1 MSKDLVTHSTLAAI
15 ANAIRR
21 KLNATQLYKPSEMP
35 AAIDSIPNYPEPTGT
50 VSITQ
55 NGSANVK
62 DYATASV
69 NVPNSYSAG
78 DEGKV
83 VSNGALAAQTAR
95 SVYANGTYDTTLNNS
110 VTVDV
115 GAKTDKVP
123 YVFRP
128 SGGGI
133 GVGNR
138 ENDRLVGGTL
148 AWNQKMPATYK
159 DASTTWVTNTSTY
172 FRTLFNVTANQIPVI
187 AGHKML
193 VQAKISRTISGN
205 DYVSIVLTPN
215 VGNTLIIRV
224 QNGNPNGTFASIEV
238 VSDSSYIKTISVN
251 NYSGKKGFSE
261 GDAVSYGD
269 LMLFDL
275 TQMFGTAIADYVYG
289 LEQANAGDG
298 VAWFRKLFP
307 KDYYAYDAGSL
318 QSVQAASHDTVGF
331 NAYDHSTGK
340 AVLLGGNQ
348 YQITGPYTALA
359 YQDINGDSETITPD
373 SSGLFTPTSNGTL
386 TVTGGSGSAT
396 CVHLVGGG
404 YRNGE
409 YEPFVKHSYPL
420 DDSLTLR
427 GVPKLDASNNLYY
440 DGDTYESDGTVTRR
454 YEQRAYQSGDEN
466 LADAITD
473 GTNTV
478 VKLATPTT
486 ESANPFQSPQVV
498 DDFGTEEYVD
508 AGFTASTPTRDV
520 AIPVGHE
527 TSYYSDTA
535 GGAALLFTLAESQ
548 GGAWI
553 DTEIAAADYDY
564 LTFKRKS
571 GDTVTEKA
579 AAVVSSIAVKTGSA
593 DVYTTVFSTAP
604 AFNIRI
610 YEGTFWVSY
619 NGTGASTNTVEMYG
633 GTI

>member
-15 ANAIRR
+15 ANAIRA
-21 KLNATQLYKPSEMP
+21 KLNVGTVYKPGEMP
-35 AAIDSIPNYPEPTGT
+35 AAIASIPNYPEPTGT
-50 VSITQ
+50 ISITQ

-95 SVYANGTYDTTLNNS
+95 SVHANGTYDTTLNNS

-115 GAKTDKVP
+115 GAKTDKIP

-138 ENDRLVGGTL
+138 ENDKLVGGTL
-148 AWNQKMPATYK
+148 AWNQLVDTGTTAVTVLSGRVYI
-159 DASTTWVTNTSTY
+159 ACIGGVWSCAQSTGTALSVT
-172 FRTLFNVTANQIPVI
+172 
-187 AGHKML
+187 G
-193 VQAKISRTISGN
+193 
-205 DYVSIVLTPN
+205 
-215 VGNTLIIRV
+215 
-224 QNGNPNGTFASIEV
+224 GTDV
-238 VSDSSYIKTISVN
+238 V
-251 NYSGKKGFSE
+251 
-261 GDAVSYGD
+261 
-269 LMLFDL
+269 FDL
-275 TQMFGTAIADYVYG
+275 TQMFRTAIADYVYG
-289 LEQANAGDG
+289 LEQATPGAG

-307 KDYYAYDAGSL
+307 QDYYAYDAGSL
-318 QSVQAASHDTVGF
+318 QSVQAASHDMVGF

-348 YQITGPYTALA
+348 YQITGGYTSLA
-359 YQDINGDSETITPD
+359 YTDINGDSETITPD
-373 SSGLFTPTSNGTL
+373 SSGLFTPTNNGTL

-409 YEPFVKHSYPL
+409 YAPYAKHSYAL

-427 GVPKLDASNNLYY
+427 GIPKLDAANNLYY
-440 DGDTYESDGTVTRR
+440 DGDTYESDGTVTRKYGIVDLGTLTWNR
-454 YEQRAYQSGDEN
+454 PTSAPSLFASSVINDIKYNTSSSTLANVICAKYEQVPYTSLSSTDKIIVVIWTDSTAKGRVYIKDTAYSEDTTDTFKTAMSGVYLVYE
-466 LADAITD
+466 
-473 GTNTV
+473 
-478 VKLATPTT
+478 LATPTAET
-486 ESANPFQSPQVV
+486 ADPFQTPQIV

-508 AGFTASTPTRDV
+508 AGVTASTPTRDV
-520 AIPVGHE
+520 AVPVGHE

-535 GGAALLFTLAESQ
+535 GGAALLFSLAESQ

-571 GDTVTEKA
+571 GDTVTAKA
-579 AAVVSSIAVKTGSA
+579 AADVSSIAVKTGSA
-593 DVYTTVFSTAP
+593 DVYTTVFSTTP

-610 YEGTFWVSY
+610 YEGTFWVSF
-619 NGTGASTNTVEMYG
+619 NNTGASTNTVEMYG